1 MSIILKEPIILDL
14 RVWINLVVTRAL
26 RAIWSKWSFALW
38 ECSLLVGV
46 SSRDR
51 HGFQEKHHLICRLL
65 DEIEY
70 VDGKSSLKNVVGGA
84 GSYAAFG
91 ARLVAGVAH
100 SRSVGWV
107 VDAGSDF
114 PLDIRRILESWQ
126 TNCLFR
132 EDESRLTT
140 RAWNGYGYGRR
151 EHRGREHRR
160 YGNLMV

>member
-1 MSIILKEPIILDL
+1 MCCPS
-14 RVWINLVVTRAL
+14 
-26 RAIWSKWSFALW
+26 
-38 ECSLLVGV
+38 
-46 SSRDR
+46 
-51 HGFQEKHHLICRLL
+51 L

-70 VDGKSSLKNVVGGA
+70 VDGKSSLKDIVGGA

-91 ARLVAGVAH
+91 ARLVAGAAH

-114 PLDIRRILESWQ
+114 PLDIRRMLESWQ
-126 TNCLFR
+126 TSCLFR

-140 RAWNGYGYGRR
+140 RAWNGYGCGRR

-160 YGNLMV
+160 YGNSMVQE